1 MTSPSRGPG
10 PTADTFIPDRFRNRL
25 CIVTG
30 AESGIGKATATRFA
44 REGAEV
50 YGFGLDA
57 TQGRAWQDEMRANGI
72 QVEFLEVD
80 VSNSAA
86 VQQGISQVV
95 RGARRIG
102 VLVNNAAM
110 FDFHRMEDLDE
121 QRWDRVMEVNVKS
134 VFLMSKCSLPHMREH
149 GGSIINVA
157 SVHALA
163 TMDSVPVYAASKGA
177 VLALSRQMAIDCI
190 QDGIRVN
197 SVVVGGVETS
207 MSAKHALA
215 LGRSPDDLGYIKDP
229 RVLGRTADPAE
240 IAAGITY
247 LASPDASFVVGGA
260 FVIDG
265 GATARL

>member
-1 MTSPSRGPG
+1 MTSHPKGQG

-50 YGFGLDA
+50 YGFGLDG
-57 TQGRAWQDEMRANGI
+57 TQGRAWQNEMRASGI
-72 QVEFLEVD
+72 AVEFLEVD
-80 VSNSAA
+80 VSDDAA
-86 VQQGISQVV
+86 VQQGVSRVV
-95 RGARRIG
+95 RGSRRIG
-102 VLVNNAAM
+102 IVVNNAAM
-110 FDFHRMEDLDE
+110 FDFRPMEDLDE
-121 QRWDRVMEVNVKS
+121 QRWDRVMAVNVKS
-134 VFLMSKCSLPHMREH
+134 VFLMSKHSLPHMREE

-163 TMDSVPVYAASKGA
+163 TMASVPVYAASKGA
-177 VLALSRQMAIDCI
+177 VMALSRQMAIDCI

-197 SVVVGGVETS
+197 SVVVGGVETN
-207 MSAKHALA
+207 MSAAHALA
-215 LGRSPDDLGYIKDP
+215 LGNSPDDLGYVKDP

-247 LASPDASFVVGGA
+247 LASPDASFVVGTA